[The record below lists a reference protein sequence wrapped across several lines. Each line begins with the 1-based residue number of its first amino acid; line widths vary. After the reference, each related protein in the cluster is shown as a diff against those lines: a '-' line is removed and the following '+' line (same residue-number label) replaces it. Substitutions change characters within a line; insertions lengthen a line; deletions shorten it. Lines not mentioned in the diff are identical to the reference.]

1 MKIYH
6 RADID
11 YLSIDFSDEVES
23 RSVFK
28 DGMIVRYDK
37 KGNVIGLDIT
47 NSIQFFLTDETVDM
61 QQASKILGL
70 SESTLR
76 RYVKAKKIKYTKPN
90 GKDYR
95 FKKTDLI
102 EFKKAS

>member
-6 RADID
+6 RPDID
-11 YLSIDFSDEVES
+11 YLSIDFSDELEAK
-23 RSVFK
+23 SVFK

-47 NSIQFFLTDETVDM
+47 DSIQFFLGQDTVNM
-61 QQASKILGL
+61 QQACKILGL

-76 RYVKAKKIKYTKPN
+76 RYVKAKKIKFTKPN
-90 GKDYR
+90 GKDYV
-95 FKKTDLI
+95 FKKSDLI